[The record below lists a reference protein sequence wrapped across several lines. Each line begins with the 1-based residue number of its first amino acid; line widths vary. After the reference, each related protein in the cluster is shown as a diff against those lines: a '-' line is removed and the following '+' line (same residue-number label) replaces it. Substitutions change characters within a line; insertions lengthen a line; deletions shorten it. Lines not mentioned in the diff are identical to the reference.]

1 MTSSSRAMSAIPNE
15 EQPILEALIKYVII
29 PPIRAYL
36 TLLLQYPKSSDG
48 PQKGQQHLRETS

>member
-1 MTSSSRAMSAIPNE
+1 MSAIPNE